1 MGRLSFQ
8 IIEDNRLKDKPLIQ
22 EQIKAVTKALSRL
35 GVVFF
40 ITPPR
45 KLTWDAP
52 EPCVQYRSDVSVNY
66 SSKRGMKLKI
76 MTEINSVIPAPY
88 YKQG

>member
-52 EPCVQYRSDVSVNY
+52 EP
-66 SSKRGMKLKI
+66 
-76 MTEINSVIPAPY
+76 
-88 YKQG
+88 